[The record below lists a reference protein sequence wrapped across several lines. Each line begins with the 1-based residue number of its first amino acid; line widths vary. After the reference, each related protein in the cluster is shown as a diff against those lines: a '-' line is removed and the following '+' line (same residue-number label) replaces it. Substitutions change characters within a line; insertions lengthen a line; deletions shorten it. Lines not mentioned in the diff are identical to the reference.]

1 MVGIIRRTEKAGMQ
15 GGSDNKTLDGR
26 SAQITNAGDC
36 TAGTA
41 VMHAL
46 QAAHIVVVPGCFLL
60 L

>member
-1 MVGIIRRTEKAGMQ
+1 MQ
-15 GGSDNKTLDGR
+15 GGSDNKTSDG
-26 SAQITNAGDC
+26 SGAQITNAGDC

-46 QAAHIVVVPGCFLL
+46 QLQAAHIVVVPGCFLL